1 MLLIIGPTHF
11 IRYMHANHTTAF
23 ILLDVWIFYLLLKV
37 SRRRHAAILIE
48 RRGKVV
54 VSTSVWHAAGRW
66 FDSQTRHVSLI
77 GVKTWLSTGIV
88 YLWWPIENHDS
99 NVTWLPSRNKASFFT
114 DRPYLAFSSKDAFV
128 HSLMLSMYCPL
139 LIFHDIIP
147 IMHVLRD

>member
-11 IRYMHANHTTAF
+11 SRYMHANHTTAL

-48 RRGKVV
+48 RRGNVV
-54 VSTSVWHAAGRW
+54 VSTSVWHATGRW
-66 FDSQTRHVSLI
+66 FDSRTRHVSLI

-99 NVTWLPSRNKASFFT
+99 NVTWLPSRNKALF
-114 DRPYLAFSSKDAFV
+114 
-128 HSLMLSMYCPL
+128 L
-139 LIFHDIIP
+139 LIGP
-147 IMHVLRD
+147 TLRFLPRMPLSIFWCYRCIAPSLFPTTSFR